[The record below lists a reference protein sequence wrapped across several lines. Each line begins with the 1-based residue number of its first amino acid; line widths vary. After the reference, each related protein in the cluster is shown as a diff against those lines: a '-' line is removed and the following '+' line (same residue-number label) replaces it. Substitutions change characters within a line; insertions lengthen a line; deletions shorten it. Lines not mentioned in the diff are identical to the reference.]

1 MVLLKPLIVLMPIAV
16 LVGGCMESKSASFN
30 ACHEEY
36 VGYFLKPRPQGRPP
50 DDYLIGSLAS
60 CMRRKSYTAVN
71 KPEANCASPRTVTA
85 DCFQF
90 EWMLAVMRAIFR

>member
-30 ACHEEY
+30 ECHEKY

-50 DDYLIGSLAS
+50 DDSLLRGLTL
-60 CMRRKSYTAVN
+60 CMYSKGYTAAN
-71 KPEANCASPRTVTA
+71 KSDANCSSARMVTA
-85 DCFQF
+85 DCFQV
-90 EWMLAVMRAIFR
+90 EWILVIMRAIFP